1 MKSTKSGRDLGVNTF
16 GFKEVSITDKR
27 MKEGL
32 DTITR
37 IFSNEGVKTIE
48 TEKELFDYIKD
59 NYMKDLELAKDKYSS
74 YDCFSKENKMVIE
87 LKCRRTHYDT
97 LFIEK
102 MKYDNLMK
110 LGCQVRYINSTPKGI
125 YSFNLNTLEP
135 KWVDR
140 SMKKQ
145 TDFSKNNKVIKKVM
159 ELNVYSS
166 TKLLKKC

>member
-59 NYMKDLELAKDKYSS
+59 N
-74 YDCFSKENKMVIE
+74 
-87 LKCRRTHYDT
+87 
-97 LFIEK
+97 
-102 MKYDNLMK
+102 
-110 LGCQVRYINSTPKGI
+110 
-125 YSFNLNTLEP
+125 
-135 KWVDR
+135 
-140 SMKKQ
+140 
-145 TDFSKNNKVIKKVM
+145 
-159 ELNVYSS
+159 
-166 TKLLKKC
+166 